1 MLNTPA
7 GRKKAP
13 EPWPIAAVAD
23 AVVTTD
29 DSWMITSWNRPMEEL
44 FGWAE
49 ATVVGRDMYSVLGLD
64 NGSGLR
70 RDLPRALLNHG
81 RWEGDVDGLHRDGDA
96 RPVRLSV
103 CFLRGTEDA
112 PAGILAVARPHPDE
126 IEEIEA
132 GLRVDDDEVHSEPGL
147 PGLFVLHYQ
156 PEVNLEHLAVV
167 SCEALLR
174 WHHPGLG
181 LLSPGGF
188 LGEPDL
194 AARLEALGAWTF
206 FAACRQAAI
215 WTADH
220 DMRVTVNVSG
230 QQLADREL
238 ATRVRLA
245 MTAAGVETGRFGVE
259 VSADQLGLEPATTRV
274 AMAALE
280 EVGAVVLLDDVR
292 SEPARDS
299 WVGLPL
305 AGVKLGRSLIDGLAT
320 TPERRVEVESTIAIA
335 HDLGLWVTAEGIEN
349 PADLDCVRELGCDGA
364 FGFLLHT
371 PSPAR
376 EIEHQ
381 LDEPLAV
388 RWDRV
393 DAL

>member
-1 MLNTPA
+1 MLNTST
-7 GRKKAP
+7 GRKRTAP

-29 DSWMITSWNRPMEEL
+29 DSWVIRSWNRPMEDL

-49 ATVVGRDMYSVLGLD
+49 GTVVGRDLYEVLGLD
-64 NGSGLR
+64 GSHLR

-81 RWEGDVDGLHRDGDA
+81 RWEGDIDGIHRDGDG
-96 RPVRLSV
+96 REVRLSV

-112 PAGILAVARPHPDE
+112 PAGILAVARLRP
-126 IEEIEA
+126 EA
-132 GLRVDDDEVHSEPGL
+132 VEKKVVRVEDDENHSEPGL

-156 PEVNLEHLAVV
+156 PEVDLNHMSVV

-220 DMRVTVNVSG
+220 DIRVTVNISG

-238 ATRVRLA
+238 AHRVRLA
-245 MTAAGVETGRFGVE
+245 MTAAGVEPGRFGVE
-259 VSADQLGLEPATTRV
+259 ITADQLASDPATTRP
-274 AMAALE
+274 ALAE
-280 EVGAVVLLDDVR
+280 LAETGAIVLLDAVC
-292 SEPARDS
+292 SEPAVEGWAD
-299 WVGLPL
+299 LPL
-305 AGVKLGRSLIDGLAT
+305 AGIKLGRSLIDGVASSADRRAT
-320 TPERRVEVESTIAIA
+320 VESTIAIG
-335 HDLGLWVTAEGIEN
+335 HDLGLWVTAEGLES

-364 FGFLLHT
+364 FGFLIHA
-371 PSPAR
+371 PCPAR
-376 EIEHQ
+376 EIAD

>member
-29 DSWMITSWNRPMEEL
+29 DSWMITSWNKPMEDL

-49 ATVVGRDMYSVLGLD
+49 GTVVARDLYEVLGLD
-64 NGSGLR
+64 DGTGLR

-81 RWEGDVDGLHRDGDA
+81 RWEGDVEGLHRDGDA

-126 IEEIEA
+126 IDEVDVGI
-132 GLRVDDDEVHSEPGL
+132 RVEDDECHSEPGL

-206 FAACRQAAI
+206 FAACRQAVT
-215 WTADH
+215 WTGEH
-220 DMRVTVNVSG
+220 DVRVTVNVSG

-238 ATRVRLA
+238 AQRVRLA
-245 MTAAGVETGRFGVE
+245 MTAAGVEPGRFGVE
-259 VSADQLGLEPATTRV
+259 ISAEQLASDPATTRP
-274 AMAALE
+274 AMAELAETGAL
-280 EVGAVVLLDDVR
+280 VLLDAVR
-292 SEPARDS
+292 SEPAAES
-299 WVGLPL
+299 WADLPL
-305 AGVKLGRSLIDGLAT
+305 AGIKLGRSLIDGVA
-320 TPERRVEVESTIAIA
+320 SAS
-335 HDLGLWVTAEGIEN
+335 D
-349 PADLDCVRELGCDGA
+349 
-364 FGFLLHT
+364 
-371 PSPAR
+371 
-376 EIEHQ
+376 
-381 LDEPLAV
+381 
-388 RWDRV
+388 
-393 DAL
+393 